1 MEHDYVT
8 VTLCIVV
15 ALRMYRH
22 FTPIEHL
29 APDTPPPE
37 NYLPLDQTLSITT
50 LNPNR
55 SQQE

>member
-37 NYLPLDQTLSITT
+37 NYRHEGYVYSPRTK
-50 LNPNR
+50 PYP
-55 SQQE
+55 